1 MMDALTTEN
10 WIVLAVIFV
19 AGLILGLILRS
30 GGAKWKRLYHN
41 EHDAHVALRRD
52 YDKHMAR
59 HAETRTVETD
69 TLRTGSF

>member
-1 MMDALTTEN
+1 MNALTTEN

-59 HAETRTVETD
+59 FTDTRPAETD
-69 TLRTGSF
+69 TLRSGSF